1 MCKIR
6 RETDILYFLQSEN
19 PLAKL
24 ETGSYT
30 AIYIYHGLGNFWC
43 WNIFVHLE
51 MYENQTLKILH
62 KGQKFYVILGN
73 LKVLFTTTT
82 TTASL
87 PEFSL
92 GATTHTRQTQIAPSW
107 ASKLK
112 NDQAMA

>member
-30 AIYIYHGLGNFWC
+30 AIYIYRGLGNFWC

-51 MYENQTLKILH
+51 MYENQTFKILH
-62 KGQKFYVILGN
+62 IYVILSN

-92 GATTHTRQTQIAPSW
+92 GTRTHTRQTQIAPSW